1 MLCLKRRRELIS
13 LKDPSKK
20 FHSFYSALVKKSLVS
35 VIPFNERRM
44 EIVPSSSVIT
54 MDV

>member
-20 FHSFYSALVKKSLVS
+20 FHSLVHWQKKSLLS
-35 VIPFNERRM
+35 EIPFNDRKT
-44 EIVPSSSVIT
+44 EIVSSSSVVT